1 MSLFVNASP
10 QVINLGVHDLSTR
23 VVTPEPIEIPQH
35 LPKAYFYARKG
46 TTIPTP
52 NVGAPM
58 LLMYGTETFD
68 KDSKYYNHST
78 RFITGF
84 AGAANTIMLQR
95 VIPDDANPESNI
107 TIYLDVLATDVPN
120 YLRNS
125 DGSYVI
131 DPATNDYAVD
141 ADNPTIP
148 GYKYKIIEEVQV
160 GTEVGEAFIRN
171 GMTIGAARTKSGT
184 MSDADGNRSIMYPI
198 VDLKAK
204 YKGEFYNNIGIAI
217 GSMSDDEVQRDIIE
231 ATKSLPY
238 KLALVEREDT
248 DSKYVV
254 KPSLYGEP
262 NVQFTFKEGAINPL
276 TKARFDLETVFL
288 QNWYNETDP
297 LLPLEYEDYEKL
309 YVYTNYLDRVLTML
323 IEKEAPHITNDPE
336 VWNDGNDAATS
347 SWFDFL
353 TADADLTAEER
364 YIFNFLT
371 GKSTKGVN
379 FFTFVRS
386 DDTPNTTPEQ
396 QEITMSLTTPVFL
409 KGGSDGSLTSDMFN
423 TLVERELAKYLDTD
437 SEVMDNAINVE
448 SVMYDSGFPLNT
460 KEEIC
465 NFIAVRKDTAVALS
479 THDASLGESF
489 LPLSD
494 ERAIAVALKN
504 RLKLTPESDYFGTSV
519 ARGIVVA
526 GTGLLADNTTRDR
539 IPLLY
544 SIAIKSAKFMGAGN
558 GKWNGVYAF
567 DRAPGNIIT
576 ELVDIEP
583 SFIPAGIKPTLWND
597 GIVWAQPY
605 DRRQYHFPAI
615 QTVYDDD
622 TSVLNSWFTVI
633 AVCTVTKIADNAW
646 RNFTGATDLTEAQL
660 SDAIVAYVN
669 KATKNIFDGRIVV
682 VPEVVFTEA
691 DKERGY
697 SWKLINKLYANNM
710 RSVMVYETA
719 VYRMSDLEQ

>member
-10 QVINLGVHDLSTR
+10 QFINLGVNDMSGSI
-23 VVTPEPIEIPQH
+23 VTPEPVEIPQH

-52 NVGAPM
+52 TIGGPM
-58 LLMYGTETFD
+58 LVMYGAETFD
-68 KDSKYYNHST
+68 KDNVYYNHST

-84 AGAANTIMLQR
+84 TGAANTVMLQR

-120 YLRNS
+120 YVRNS

-131 DPATNDYAVD
+131 DPATNDYKVD
-141 ADNPTIP
+141 TDNPTIS
-148 GYKYKIIEEVQV
+148 GYKYKIIEEYVPE
-160 GTEVGEAFIRN
+160 GIEPGSAT
-171 GMTIGAARTKSGT
+171 MKTGT
-184 MSDADGNRSIMYPI
+184 MVDADGNTSTMYPI
-198 VDLKAK
+198 IDLKAK
-204 YKGEFYNNIGIAI
+204 YRGEFYNNIGIGI
-217 GSMSDDEVQRDIIE
+217 GSMSDDEVQREIIE

-238 KLALVEREDT
+238 KLELVSRENT

-276 TKARFDLETVFL
+276 TKSRFDLETVFT

-297 LLPLEYEDYEKL
+297 LLPLDYDEFEKI
-309 YVYTNYLDRVLTML
+309 YVYTTSLDTVLAML
-323 IEKEAPHITNDPE
+323 LEKEAPYVTNNPTTWD
-336 VWNDGNDAATS
+336 DGNEAATS
-347 SWFDFL
+347 AWFDYL
-353 TADADLTAEER
+353 TADEELTADEK
-364 YIFNFLT
+364 YIFNFLN

-379 FFTFVRS
+379 YFTFVRS
-386 DDTPNTTPEQ
+386 DDTPVTTPEQ

-409 KGGSDGSLTSDMFN
+409 KGGSDGSLTPEMFN
-423 TLVERELAKYLDTD
+423 TLVERELAKYLDSD

-460 KEEIC
+460 KEELC

-479 THDASLGESF
+479 THDASLGEKF

-526 GTGLLADNTTRDR
+526 GTGLLADNSTKDR

-544 SIAIKSAKFMGAGN
+544 SIGVKSAKFMGAGD

-576 ELVDIEP
+576 ELVSIEP

-605 DRRQYHFPAI
+605 DRRQYHFPAV

-660 SDAIVAYVN
+660 SEAIVAYVN

-691 DKERGY
+691 DKQRGY
-697 SWKLINKLYANNM
+697 SWKMINRLYANNM
-710 RSVMVYETA
+710 KTVAVYETA
-719 VYRMSDLEQ
+719 VYRMSDLES